1 MYCPTLHLYYY
12 ILPTGWRSL
21 FFIRAETEG
30 VHAIMDNLQNTGIQ
44 TISDADAERIADSL
58 AAALDSRR
66 QRAERSVINSFARQN
81 NLSTELL
88 ESLIR
93 QRSQRQSPSIPADV
107 QAIIDKK
114 LRDADDRLIRAE
126 IRNAGSQLGL
136 IDSDAAFALMD
147 KSAVGVGDDGSV
159 YGVRESLAELLKD
172 KPYLASRPSGSTGRT
187 GNFPRQSSDA
197 SVYASQL
204 AHARDSGNNSLA
216 AAIISEAASN
226 GILLR

>member
-1 MYCPTLHLYYY
+1 
-12 ILPTGWRSL
+12 
-21 FFIRAETEG
+21 
-30 VHAIMDNLQNTGIQ
+30 MDNLQNTGIQ

-66 QRAERSVINSFARQN
+66 QRAERSV
-81 NLSTELL
+81 
-88 ESLIR
+88 SLIR

-226 GILLR
+226 GIFLR